1 MDKSLLDQWNKLA
14 VNDLKVSKILLRE
27 NQLLLSMFHLQQT
40 TEKYLK
46 MYFIAKKNGQPPYVH
61 NLIRIAE
68 VSDLLVTIDE
78 NHRDLLNALNP
89 FYITTRYP
97 AYKNN
102 LESTLTSDK
111 VKDYIE
117 RTEEFISWLK
127 QLMKY

>member
-1 MDKSLLDQWNKLA
+1 MDKILLDQWDKLA
-14 VNDLKVSKILLRE
+14 GNDFKASKILLRE
-27 NQLLLSMFHLQQT
+27 SQLLLSMFHLQQSV
-40 TEKYLK
+40 EKYLK
-46 MYFIAKKNGQPPYVH
+46 MYFIFKKNGQPPYVH

-68 VSDLLVTIDE
+68 DSELLLSLEE
-78 NHRDLLNALNP
+78 NHKDLLNALNP

-102 LESTLTSDK
+102 LESTLTSEK

-117 RTEEFISWLK
+117 STEEFISWLK